1 VKFYGPDKIHNV
13 GLFGHVGCGKT
24 TLVEAMLLTAHAIT
38 RMGRVE
44 DGTTVCD
51 YDPDEQKRHMSI
63 NLALAPL
70 EWDDNKINLLDT
82 PGYADFVGEVAAAMQ
97 VIDGAIIVVN
107 ASGGIEVGTEIV
119 WEMAQKAGVPRILF
133 VNKLDRENTNFLRVI
148 EQAREMLDPAITPL
162 QLPIGSAQDF
172 KGIISLRKQ
181 VAFLCSGKKDGSFTE
196 GAVPAELVDQMHE
209 WRTQLIEKIAET
221 NDNLIERYFDGGE
234 DALTPEELLTGL
246 RAGIAK
252 GSIVPVFCG
261 SATAMSGIVQLLH
274 GIIDSIPSAIRQ
286 PAMATELAS
295 GKEVNFP
302 VAPKEPLTALVFK
315 TLADPYGKISYFRVY
330 SGEMHSNTTAYN
342 ARTGKDERIA
352 QLYSVRGKEQET
364 VSLVGPG
371 DIGMAT
377 KLVETITNDTL
388 CPHERPLKLVPIA
401 FPPPL
406 FTGAIKPR
414 GRSDL
419 DKLGTALTRI
429 IEEDPTLHTS
439 RDQQTGETLLEGL
452 GESHLAII
460 AERMK
465 RKFDTG
471 VDIELPQVAFLETI
485 RVKTEASYRHKKQS
499 GGAGQ
504 FADVSIRVEPLP
516 HDPTRTD
523 PLEFVNE
530 IVGGVISRGFMPAIE
545 KGVREAMAE
554 GILAGNPVVDVRVA
568 VFDGKEHPV
577 DSKEIAFKTAGKEA
591 FKLATAKAHP
601 VVMEPIYLLEI
612 IVPEPFAGD
621 VMGDIST
628 RRGRVLGML
637 PSTTKG
643 KTVVTAQIPLIECQ
657 RYITDLRSMTQ
668 GRGSF
673 SMRFDHYEDVPQ
685 PIVVNLIEQHKQKRH
700 PES

>member
-1 VKFYGPDKIHNV
+1 
-13 GLFGHVGCGKT
+13 
-24 TLVEAMLLTAHAIT
+24 
-38 RMGRVE
+38 
-44 DGTTVCD
+44 
-51 YDPDEQKRHMSI
+51 
-63 NLALAPL
+63 
-70 EWDDNKINLLDT
+70 
-82 PGYADFVGEVAAAMQ
+82 
-97 VIDGAIIVVN
+97 
-107 ASGGIEVGTEIV
+107 
-119 WEMAQKAGVPRILF
+119 
-133 VNKLDRENTNFLRVI
+133 
-148 EQAREMLDPAITPL
+148 
-162 QLPIGSAQDF
+162 
-172 KGIISLRKQ
+172 
-181 VAFLCSGKKDGSFTE
+181 
-196 GAVPAELVDQMHE
+196 
-209 WRTQLIEKIAET
+209 
-221 NDNLIERYFDGGE
+221 
-234 DALTPEELLTGL
+234 
-246 RAGIAK
+246 
-252 GSIVPVFCG
+252 
-261 SATAMSGIVQLLH
+261 
-274 GIIDSIPSAIRQ
+274 
-286 PAMATELAS
+286 
-295 GKEVNFP
+295 
-302 VAPKEPLTALVFK
+302 
-315 TLADPYGKISYFRVY
+315 
-330 SGEMHSNTTAYN
+330 
-342 ARTGKDERIA
+342 
-352 QLYSVRGKEQET
+352 
-364 VSLVGPG
+364 
-371 DIGMAT
+371 
-377 KLVETITNDTL
+377 
-388 CPHERPLKLVPIA
+388 
-401 FPPPL
+401 
-406 FTGAIKPR
+406 
-414 GRSDL
+414 
-419 DKLGTALTRI
+419 
-429 IEEDPTLHTS
+429 
-439 RDQQTGETLLEGL
+439 
-452 GESHLAII
+452 
-460 AERMK
+460 
-465 RKFDTG
+465 

-643 KTVVTAQIPLIECQ
+643 KTVVTAQVPLIECQ